1 MRTKLVVVVLASVAL
16 VSVTGELRC
25 VQQTFEGLGGV
36 FPSPRSSSEY
46 SRCDAGVVQ
55 TVPCPDGHYFDTA
68 VQICLLGQMEEQSH
82 VEVAFQFEEL
92 CNNPDVVQIFPNP
105 TNCTQYI
112 LCYGTVP
119 IVQSCSGGL
128 LFNPQLNTCD
138 VPGNVVCG
146 YSCPS
151 VDDPY
156 NPVWL
161 PDARLQDCSRHYLCF
176 KGEPLQFQCY
186 SNLYFDIE
194 TRTCTYPQ
202 YSTCRVPN
210 VYCNTTLT
218 VNVEN
223 PRSCTSYY
231 TCVEGFPHYRTCGYE
246 EYFSVPLGM
255 CIPGTCGPDTTTTVG
270 PSTVTV
276 TELTSTTGPP
286 GTTPSLTSTTDWNTQ
301 TTDFTSTTVSIS
313 TITVPESTTSGLET
327 TTSTISD
334 TSTMSPTTPEIS
346 TFTPSTPELTT
357 NFETPTP
364 TIPNTSSTP
373 SITPETSTFA
383 PSTPEPTTD
392 LPTMTPS
399 TPGTSTISPTTPEFS
414 TFTPSTPE
422 LTTNFE
428 TPTPTIPDTSSTPSI
443 TPETSTFA
451 PSTPEP
457 TTDLP
462 TMTPSTPDTSTIS
475 PTTPEFSTFT
485 PSTPELTTDF
495 ETTTPTTPD
504 TPSTTFDTTTLA
516 PSTAEPTTEPSTIST
531 DSTTTTVE
539 LPTTTTTIEQ
549 TTTTTPDP
557 TTTTTEQ
564 PTTTTPEPT
573 TTTEM
578 VTIDPSDVCPE
589 LGVIILPYPTNCY
602 MYILC
607 LNGVGGTASCKAN
620 EIFNPITAVCVPG
633 NQQTCTPS

>member
-16 VSVTGELRC
+16 VSVSGELRC

-36 FPSPRSSSEY
+36 FPSPSSSSEY
-46 SRCDAGVVQ
+46 SRCNAGVVQ
-55 TVPCPDGHYFDTA
+55 TVPCPDEHYFDTA
-68 VQICLLGQMEEQSH
+68 VQRCLLGQMEEQSH

-138 VPGNVVCG
+138 LPGNVVCG

-161 PDARLQDCSRHYLCF
+161 PDAQLQDCSRHYLCF

-383 PSTPEPTTD
+383 PSTPE
-392 LPTMTPS
+392 L
-399 TPGTSTISPTTPEFS
+399 
-414 TFTPSTPE
+414 
-422 LTTNFE
+422 
-428 TPTPTIPDTSSTPSI
+428 
-443 TPETSTFA
+443 
-451 PSTPEP
+451 

-462 TMTPSTPDTSTIS
+462 TMTPSTPDTPTIS

>member
-1 MRTKLVVVVLASVAL
+1 
-16 VSVTGELRC
+16 
-25 VQQTFEGLGGV
+25 
-36 FPSPRSSSEY
+36 
-46 SRCDAGVVQ
+46 
-55 TVPCPDGHYFDTA
+55 
-68 VQICLLGQMEEQSH
+68 MEEQSH

-138 VPGNVVCG
+138 LPGNVVCG

-161 PDARLQDCSRHYLCF
+161 PDAQLQDCSRHYLCF

-246 EYFSVPLGM
+246 EYFSVPL
-255 CIPGTCGPDTTTTVG
+255 
-270 PSTVTV
+270 
-276 TELTSTTGPP
+276 
-286 GTTPSLTSTTDWNTQ
+286 
-301 TTDFTSTTVSIS
+301 
-313 TITVPESTTSGLET
+313 
-327 TTSTISD
+327 
-334 TSTMSPTTPEIS
+334 
-346 TFTPSTPELTT
+346 
-357 NFETPTP
+357 
-364 TIPNTSSTP
+364 
-373 SITPETSTFA
+373 
-383 PSTPEPTTD
+383 
-392 LPTMTPS
+392 
-399 TPGTSTISPTTPEFS
+399 
-414 TFTPSTPE
+414 
-422 LTTNFE
+422 
-428 TPTPTIPDTSSTPSI
+428 
-443 TPETSTFA
+443 
-451 PSTPEP
+451 
-457 TTDLP
+457 
-462 TMTPSTPDTSTIS
+462 
-475 PTTPEFSTFT
+475 
-485 PSTPELTTDF
+485 
-495 ETTTPTTPD
+495 
-504 TPSTTFDTTTLA
+504 
-516 PSTAEPTTEPSTIST
+516 
-531 DSTTTTVE
+531 
-539 LPTTTTTIEQ
+539 
-549 TTTTTPDP
+549 DP